1 MRNFKPNR
9 LLAHVLLA
17 PAAYFLIANDAW
29 AQFDPGREATEAPG
43 VAAHFPDPAG
53 VGFATP
59 GFDPAQ
65 PDFTSHAQMMARLQA
80 LAESHPRSV
89 RLGSAGAS
97 AQGRDLTTVLLAEGG
112 RWRPERPTL
121 MLVAHQHGNEPA
133 PGEAML
139 VLLERWAAPE
149 SAALLKRVNVV
160 ALPRANPDG
169 AAAFKRVGSDGTD
182 INRDHLLLRT
192 PEARAMAAVATRY
205 RPQVVLDMHE
215 FTAGERWIKKFG
227 GWTSTDVMLQSAMT
241 GNLSP
246 EIAQAGLDVFLPAIR
261 RAVQAEGL
269 RDDWY
274 NTTSAD
280 PQSPV
285 AMGGVQPDTWRNIGG
300 LRNAVSI
307 LHETRGIGLG
317 KAHLARRVQSHVV
330 ATQALIEQMAAQGQ
344 ALVALGRRVDRD
356 VAAQAC
362 KGQITVAAGQT
373 PEKRT
378 LTFYDAKTGAEL
390 KPTVDWGSALTLRVQ
405 RERARPCG
413 YWLAPSEKAAV
424 EALRALGVQ
433 VKSMPGA
440 RQVSAERY
448 VFKSVEQGQRQDGR
462 GAIQDAGGIVKTEV
476 ALAPARVRLPAG
488 GWTVSLAQPLAGLV
502 TAALEPDSQNSY
514 VAARMIAVP
523 KEGEGDRLL
532 RLMAPVR

>member
-1 MRNFKPNR
+1 
-9 LLAHVLLA
+9 
-17 PAAYFLIANDAW
+17 
-29 AQFDPGREATEAPG
+29 
-43 VAAHFPDPAG
+43 
-53 VGFATP
+53 
-59 GFDPAQ
+59 
-65 PDFTSHAQMMARLQA
+65 
-80 LAESHPRSV
+80 
-89 RLGSAGAS
+89 
-97 AQGRDLTTVLLAEGG
+97 
-112 RWRPERPTL
+112 
-121 MLVAHQHGNEPA
+121 
-133 PGEAML
+133 
-139 VLLERWAAPE
+139 
-149 SAALLKRVNVV
+149 
-160 ALPRANPDG
+160 
-169 AAAFKRVGSDGTD
+169 
-182 INRDHLLLRT
+182 
-192 PEARAMAAVATRY
+192 
-205 RPQVVLDMHE
+205 
-215 FTAGERWIKKFG
+215 
-227 GWTSTDVMLQSAMT
+227 MLQSAMT
-241 GNLSP
+241 GNLNP

-330 ATQALIEQMAAQGQ
+330 AAQALIEQMAAQGP

-413 YWLAPSEKAAV
+413 YWLAPSEKPAV

-440 RQVSAERY
+440 RQVSAQRY
-448 VFKSVEQGQRQDGR
+448 VFKSAEQGQRQDGR

>member
-1 MRNFKPNR
+1 MTHFKPNR
-9 LLAHVLLA
+9 LLAHALLA
-17 PAAYFLIANDAW
+17 QAAFFFVAPGAW
-29 AQFDPGREATEAPG
+29 AQFDPGRDAPESPG
-43 VAAHFPDPAG
+43 VAARFPDPSG
-53 VGFATP
+53 VRFATP
-59 GFDPAQ
+59 GFDAAQ

-80 LAESHPRSV
+80 LADAHPGSV
-89 RLGSAGAS
+89 RLGHAGTS
-97 AQGRDLTTVLLAEGG
+97 AQGRALPTVLLAEGG

-149 SAALLKRVNVV
+149 SAQLLRRVNVV

-169 AAAFKRVGSDGTD
+169 AAAFTRAGADGTD

-192 PEARAMAAVATRY
+192 PEARAMAALAARY

-215 FTAGERWIKKFG
+215 FTAGERWVQKFG

-241 GNLSP
+241 GNLHP
-246 EIAQAGLDVFLPAIR
+246 EIAQAGQDVFLPAIR

-274 NTTSAD
+274 HTTSAD
-280 PQSPV
+280 PKAPV

-300 LRNAVSI
+300 LRGAVSI

-330 ATQALIEQMAAQGQ
+330 AAQALIEQMAAQGP
-344 ALVALGRRVDRD
+344 ALVKLGQRVDRA
-356 VAAQAC
+356 VARQAC
-362 KGQITVAAGQT
+362 RGQITVAAGQT
-373 PEKRT
+373 PEQRT
-378 LTFYDAKTGAEL
+378 LTFYDANTGAEL
-390 KPTVDWGSALTLRVQ
+390 KPTVDWRSSLQLRVQ

-413 YWLAPSEKAAV
+413 YWLAPTETAAV
-424 EALRALGVQ
+424 DALRALGVQ
-433 VKSMPGA
+433 VKPMRSA
-440 RQVSAERY
+440 RSINAERY

-476 ALAPARVRLPAG
+476 ALAPARVRVPAG

-514 VAARMIAVP
+514 VAARLIAVP
-523 KEGEGDRLL
+523 KKGEADRLL
-532 RLMAPVR
+532 RLMAPLR

>member
-29 AQFDPGREATEAPG
+29 AQFDPTRDAPEAPG

-53 VGFATP
+53 VRFATP

-65 PDFTSHAQMMARLQA
+65 PAFTSHAQMMARLQA

-97 AQGRDLTTVLLAEGG
+97 AQGRDLPTVLLAEGG

-330 ATQALIEQMAAQGQ
+330 AAQALIEQMAAQGP

-413 YWLAPSEKAAV
+413 YWLAPSEKPAV

-440 RQVSAERY
+440 RQVSAQRY
-448 VFKSVEQGQRQDGR
+448 VFKSAEQGQRAGRHSGCRRHREDRSCAGPGACAVARWRLDGEP
-462 GAIQDAGGIVKTEV
+462 GAAAGR
-476 ALAPARVRLPAG
+476 A
-488 GWTVSLAQPLAGLV
+488 
-502 TAALEPDSQNSY
+502 
-514 VAARMIAVP
+514 
-523 KEGEGDRLL
+523 GDRCAGARFAKQL
-532 RLMAPVR
+532 RRRAHDRRAERG

>member
-1 MRNFKPNR
+1 
-9 LLAHVLLA
+9 
-17 PAAYFLIANDAW
+17 
-29 AQFDPGREATEAPG
+29 
-43 VAAHFPDPAG
+43 
-53 VGFATP
+53 
-59 GFDPAQ
+59 
-65 PDFTSHAQMMARLQA
+65 
-80 LAESHPRSV
+80 
-89 RLGSAGAS
+89 
-97 AQGRDLTTVLLAEGG
+97 
-112 RWRPERPTL
+112 
-121 MLVAHQHGNEPA
+121 
-133 PGEAML
+133 
-139 VLLERWAAPE
+139 
-149 SAALLKRVNVV
+149 
-160 ALPRANPDG
+160 
-169 AAAFKRVGSDGTD
+169 
-182 INRDHLLLRT
+182 
-192 PEARAMAAVATRY
+192 
-205 RPQVVLDMHE
+205 
-215 FTAGERWIKKFG
+215 
-227 GWTSTDVMLQSAMT
+227 MLQSAMT

-330 ATQALIEQMAAQGQ
+330 AAQALIEQMAAQGP

-440 RQVSAERY
+440 RQVSAPRY
-448 VFKSVEQGQRQDGR
+448 VFKSAEQGQRAGRHSGCRRHRQDRSCAGPGACAVARWRLDGKPGAAAGR
-462 GAIQDAGGIVKTEV
+462 A
-476 ALAPARVRLPAG
+476 
-488 GWTVSLAQPLAGLV
+488 
-502 TAALEPDSQNSY
+502 
-514 VAARMIAVP
+514 
-523 KEGEGDRLL
+523 GDRCAGARFAKQL
-532 RLMAPVR
+532 RRRAHDRRAERG